1 MEDASDKLMELGN
14 GYGHF
19 CDIENQSC
27 IVHSYY
33 ISRPIYEKP
42 PAHRPALEK
51 MPINYTESGKVP
63 SRKNIYASL
72 FAITCICIATVF
84 LVLYI

>member
-1 MEDASDKLMELGN
+1 MEDVSDKLMEWGN

-19 CDIENQSC
+19 CDIENQSG

-33 ISRPIYEKP
+33 ISRPKYEKP
-42 PAHRPALEK
+42 PAHRLALAK
-51 MPINYTESGKVP
+51 MPIHYTESGKVP
-63 SRKNIYASL
+63 SHKNIYASL

-84 LVLYI
+84 IVVYI